1 MHHLFL
7 CCVRATAAY
16 QLSLRPTN
24 KQPKRRRVT
33 FGVVLKVLNKHMLD
47 RRRLKRQ
54 NQTMA
59 HNLRRQRQAL
69 VRQRLHPFQL
79 ITLRSGLDIL
89 VGDIDHHEAGLE
101 MRDGFSTWRGLLSRA
116 ETTDPKVKDGCEGQH
131 GETWVSFAALH
142 EGALAVA
149 EEGEDVAEHRRG
161 DGSYLG

>member
-1 MHHLFL
+1 
-7 CCVRATAAY
+7 
-16 QLSLRPTN
+16 
-24 KQPKRRRVT
+24 
-33 FGVVLKVLNKHMLD
+33 MLD